1 MARPRQH
8 ALCAAVLAYGPP
20 RRWLTPNRHTAAI
33 AFAGNQPRQRRPMFS
48 KLFGWTHLL
57 DALLDDLFDER
68 RWGLDL
74 PGQDCLG
81 TEECLALAA
90 QDGV

>member
-1 MARPRQH
+1 MVRLWLH
-8 ALCAAVLAYGPP
+8 AVYAAVLAYGPP
-20 RRWLTPNRHTAAI
+20 WQWLTPNRHTAAI

-68 RWGLDL
+68 RWGLDR
-74 PGQDCLG
+74 PGQG
-81 TEECLALAA
+81 SSRTAACLAMTA

>member
-1 MARPRQH
+1 
-8 ALCAAVLAYGPP
+8 
-20 RRWLTPNRHTAAI
+20 
-33 AFAGNQPRQRRPMFS
+33 MFS

-74 PGQDCLG
+74 PRQDCQG

>member
-1 MARPRQH
+1 
-8 ALCAAVLAYGPP
+8 
-20 RRWLTPNRHTAAI
+20 
-33 AFAGNQPRQRRPMFS
+33 MFS

-68 RWGLDL
+68 RLGLDL

-81 TEECLALAA
+81 TDEWLALTA
-90 QDGV
+90 QDGA

>member
-1 MARPRQH
+1 
-8 ALCAAVLAYGPP
+8 
-20 RRWLTPNRHTAAI
+20 
-33 AFAGNQPRQRRPMFS
+33 MFS

-81 TEECLALAA
+81 TDEWLALTA
-90 QDGV
+90 QDGA

>member
-1 MARPRQH
+1 
-8 ALCAAVLAYGPP
+8 
-20 RRWLTPNRHTAAI
+20 
-33 AFAGNQPRQRRPMFS
+33 MFS

-74 PGQDCLG
+74 PSQDCLG

>member
-1 MARPRQH
+1 MAVADAKPSYSRDS
-8 ALCAAVLAYGPP
+8 L
-20 RRWLTPNRHTAAI
+20 RWQPTTPKAPHVFQTVR
-33 AFAGNQPRQRRPMFS
+33 
-48 KLFGWTHLL
+48 WTHLL

>member
-1 MARPRQH
+1 
-8 ALCAAVLAYGPP
+8 
-20 RRWLTPNRHTAAI
+20 
-33 AFAGNQPRQRRPMFS
+33 MFS

-74 PGQDCLG
+74 PGKCLG